1 MNDSRGYAAIP
12 TWMIAESD
20 LSGPALLVFAALASR
35 AGFESI
41 HPGQELLAREA
52 RCSVRR
58 VRDAIRELEE
68 ADVIERVE
76 RRTRGG
82 SRASDGY
89 VLKSGKRPSR
99 VADSQPAGR
108 AASGNQPA
116 ENDTPTGRFRQN
128 AEGIPLIEI
137 TTREISTNARER
149 SVEELFEEWWKT
161 YPRKVGKGTAR
172 TSYVSA
178 SRKLGA
184 GFREILLEGVA
195 RYVETLKLAGTE
207 ARFIAHPS
215 TWLNGERWADDHSAA
230 SAANMTAAARMAE
243 QFKREQMGGNSGNEL
258 TA

>member
-1 MNDSRGYAAIP
+1 
-12 TWMIAESD
+12 MIAESS

-41 HPGQELLAREA
+41 HPGQDILAREA

-58 VRDAIRELEE
+58 VRDALRELEDAE
-68 ADVIERVE
+68 VIERVE

-99 VADSQPAGR
+99 VTDPLPADG
-108 AASGNQPA
+108 AASGNLPA
-116 ENDTPTGRFRQN
+116 ENDTPTGRIRQFS
-128 AEGIPLIEI
+128 ETLPLIKITTSEI
-137 TTREISTNARER
+137 TTNVRENTA
-149 SVEELFEEWWKT
+149 EELFEEWWT
-161 YPRKVGKGTAR
+161 VYPKKVGKGAAR
-172 TSYVSA
+172 SAYLKA
-178 SRKLGA
+178 SRKLGD
-184 GFREILLEGVA
+184 GFREVLLEGVG
-195 RYVETLKLAGTE
+195 RYIMAINVSGTE

-230 SAANMTAAARMAE
+230 SAPPSTAAARMAE
-243 QFKREQMGGNSGNEL
+243 QFKREQNGGNDGNEL